1 MKWHKVQEKDIKD
14 MNQGS
19 NRRDFKKRKISE
31 IFEVITRTHI

>member
-1 MKWHKVQEKDIKD
+1 MKWDKVQEKDIKD

-19 NRRDFKKRKISE
+19 SRRDFKKRKISE